1 MLGFP
6 VAVILWILSLAS
18 SGIIWWAVLCPII
31 SNNNCGNVVSIEST
45 KNMKGHETKFGDN
58 HIVSHESLPTEQ
70 EDINN
75 QESWTSRDSVNT
87 PM

>member
-1 MLGFP
+1 
-6 VAVILWILSLAS
+6 
-18 SGIIWWAVLCPII
+18 
-31 SNNNCGNVVSIEST
+31 
-45 KNMKGHETKFGDN
+45 MKGHETKFGDN